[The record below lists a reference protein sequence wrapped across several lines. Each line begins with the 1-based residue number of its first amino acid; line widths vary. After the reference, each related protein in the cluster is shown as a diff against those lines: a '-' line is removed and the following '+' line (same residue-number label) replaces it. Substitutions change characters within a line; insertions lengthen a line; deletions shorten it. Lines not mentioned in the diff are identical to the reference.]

1 MTTSDLITRAPNT
14 WCPGCGNFAIEHA
27 LKDVVARMIDEGTP
41 ADEFVLVTGIGCHGK
56 MADYLGINSFYAIH
70 GRTLPVATGIAVANP
85 DLKVICCAGD
95 GDCYGEGLEHLL
107 FAAKRNTDIT
117 LIVHDNRVYGLT
129 TGQYTPTSPLGFP
142 GRSTPAGSPEYP
154 LNPLSLMVGAGATFV
169 ARGYSRRLPQLRGLI
184 EDALSHR
191 GFSFLEVLQVC
202 ASFFNQTVYYDEHA
216 CDLDPGT
223 FPIADTDRAL
233 RIARK
238 WDYSR
243 DARIPLGAL
252 YRARLPTYQEHLAA
266 HRVSVRDPVRAIRE
280 FMETRT

>member
-1 MTTSDLITRAPNT
+1 MATSDLITPATNT

-41 ADEFVLVTGIGCHGK
+41 AEEFVLVTGIGCHGK

-70 GRTLPVATGIAVANP
+70 GRTIPVATGIALANP
-85 DLKVICCAGD
+85 DLRVICCAGD
-95 GDCYGEGLEHLL
+95 GDCYGEGLEHLV

-117 LIVHDNRVYGLT
+117 LVVHDNRVYGLT

-154 LNPLSLMVGAGATFV
+154 LNPLALMVGAGATFV
-169 ARGYSRRLPQLRGLI
+169 ARAYSRRLPQLRSLI
-184 EDALSHR
+184 ENALSHR

-202 ASFFNQTVYYDEHA
+202 ASFYNQTGYYDEHTY
-216 CDLDPGT
+216 DLDPGE
-223 FPIADTDRAL
+223 FPTADVDRAL
-233 RIARK
+233 HLARE

-243 DARIPLGAL
+243 DSRISLGAL
-252 YRARLPTYQEHLAA
+252 YRTRLPTYQEHLAA
-266 HRVSVRDPVRAIRE
+266 HRAGIREPGRAIRE
-280 FMETRT
+280 FLDERT